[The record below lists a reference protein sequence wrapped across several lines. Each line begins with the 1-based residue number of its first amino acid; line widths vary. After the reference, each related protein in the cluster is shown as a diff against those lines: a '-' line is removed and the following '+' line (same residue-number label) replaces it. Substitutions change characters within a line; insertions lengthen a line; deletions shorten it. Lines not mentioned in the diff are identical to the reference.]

1 VAQAARKII
10 EVTAHSSGRA
20 SDDVP
25 QTVPKEQYNLAV
37 GLIKAVGQPG
47 TAVLVF
53 VSGIA
58 DITELTERFEGLSR
72 YRLYA
77 IHSDLPFEE
86 QEQAFTPA
94 APDEV
99 KVVVATNAAES
110 SITLPDCDCV
120 ICLGT
125 HKALRY
131 DPRTHRVQL
140 VNTWVSKA
148 SSTQRAGRTGRVRPG
163 NVYRL
168 YSKALFDK
176 FQEHEESEVH
186 RQPLQDVILS
196 LRVML
201 EDSADFQ
208 GVVPILEDLLEPPDM
223 ANVQRSFSY
232 LHYSGMITVP
242 DDYGDL
248 TSMGRLVGNLPVDLQ
263 VRLLQ

>member
-1 VAQAARKII
+1 M
-10 EVTAHSSGRA
+10 
-20 SDDVP
+20 
-25 QTVPKEQYNLAV
+25 VPKEQYNLAV
-37 GLIKAVGQPG
+37 SLIKSVGQMG

-72 YRLYA
+72 YKLYA

-86 QEQAFTPA
+86 QEQAFIPA
-94 APDEV
+94 GPDEV

-131 DPRTHRVQL
+131 DARTHRVQL
-140 VNTWVSKA
+140 VNTWISKA

-168 YSKALFDK
+168 YP
-176 FQEHEESEVH
+176 Q
-186 RQPLQDVILS
+186 VI
-196 LRVML
+196 
-201 EDSADFQ
+201 
-208 GVVPILEDLLEPPDM
+208 
-223 ANVQRSFSY
+223 Y
-232 LHYSGMITVP
+232 LPTH
-242 DDYGDL
+242 
-248 TSMGRLVGNLPVDLQ
+248 
-263 VRLLQ
+263 